1 MAWTQKTKSSPSGSE
16 KRAAG
21 GGGNSSPTRARNNRQ
36 KAVRATAAKA
46 VRDDNAGDNAAKRR
60 ASESLKAS
68 QAKIAKAKAD
78 REAQALKTK
87 QAKDKS
93 DAKAKADKQAKD
105 KAAYDKAQAAK
116 AKQAKAVAEAKVKR
130 DNQAK
135 IAKAEKAQA
144 LKVKQAKDKAD
155 AKAVADKRAKDKTEY
170 DKGIELAA
178 KKAKVKRENAAKK
191 LKADALKAAA
201 EGDVPVGAAWSGS
214 TQETNVDPVELSD
227 TGAYYPTGQLRTNED
242 YAPDSML
249 GYGRALLNPMSSI
262 ITTAG
267 QTFMNQNKYGMNK
280 EAADVYVGL
289 VSDPANADKTTAEL
303 VQMARKPQTDKHRA
317 VEENKL
323 NEMHKRGLIKDHSMS
338 DKQWDSLPIE
348 MKKHL
353 TRDVNRNNL
362 NVAFSTQGD
371 GGGGGGGGMLTGA
384 PVAPTAPTAPTLG
397 QLTTG
402 DYTPTERPS
411 WAPNPTFMGQ
421 PVQQQ
426 SFAPQ
431 WNQQPQ
437 QTPSFAPQWN
447 QAQQVPSFAPRPRS
461 MLGAP
466 MQLRAPPSRFLRRQ

>member
-1 MAWTQKTKSSPSGSE
+1 MANPNAYSSSRSNATRGGSTSGPKSRGNKQKQERQQKSNNIGKANSGDNGGDG
-16 KRAAG
+16 RAA
-21 GGGNSSPTRARNNRQ
+21 NRA
-36 KAVRATAAKA
+36 KAAAAKA
-46 VRDDNAGDNAAKRR
+46 
-60 ASESLKAS
+60 
-68 QAKIAKAKAD
+68 AKAAAEK
-78 REAQALKTK
+78 AQALKTK

-105 KAAYDKAQAAK
+105 KAAYDKAQAVK
-116 AKQAKAVAEAKVKR
+116 AQAKAVAAAKAKR
-130 DNQAK
+130 DAQAK

-155 AKAVADKRAKDKTEY
+155 AKAKADKIAKDKTEY

-214 TQETNVDPVELSD
+214 TQETNVDLVELSD

-317 VEENKL
+317 VEESKL

-362 NVAFSTQGD
+362 NVAFATQGD
-371 GGGGGGGGMLTGA
+371 GGGGGGMLTGA

-466 MQLRAPPSRFLRRQ
+466 MQLRAPPSRFLRR